1 MRPRVLGNI
10 GRLVTDGC
18 RGSVPRTAS
27 RPMGPSGDTSPASRR
42 SRQQFRQPNQIERRT
57 REYEQPVHLREAAQ
71 FHLAHP
77 RDRFQR
83 AERRFDARS
92 GMLTHRVARMPRR
105 ATVNRAPAG
114 PLEILCDVW
123 GAPQFA
129 HDVNEFAD
137 VVGLIRAD
145 RPSSP
150 RRALPLRVQHQHARI
165 SLRAPV
171 GSVAIA
177 STIKPWRFSISR

>member
-1 MRPRVLGNI
+1 
-10 GRLVTDGC
+10 
-18 RGSVPRTAS
+18 
-27 RPMGPSGDTSPASRR
+27 
-42 SRQQFRQPNQIERRT
+42 
-57 REYEQPVHLREAAQ
+57 
-71 FHLAHP
+71 
-77 RDRFQR
+77 
-83 AERRFDARS
+83 
-92 GMLTHRVARMPRR
+92 MPRR
-105 ATVNRAPAG
+105 ATVNRALAG

-123 GAPQFA
+123 GAPQLA

-171 GSVAIA
+171 GLCGHRVDDQAVAVLNQQVTQIGQSRLGTVRFPIQSRVGIGLRRVRNIRPGLAVEVVAVPIRLPVFPLKTLLAGPRLDQRAVNGKVLIGHQGLGAFQDPAEEA
-177 STIKPWRFSISR
+177 SGDL